1 MAYKQSPCDN
11 FLFTS
16 PWAIISG
23 MTSPDPNNS
32 GKSMGHGMLIISFA
46 LGLGLLTM
54 LFDGVLDRQANP
66 NRDPQYRFT
75 DTGIREVVL
84 ERNRQGHY
92 VANGTINGVPVT
104 FLLDTGAT
112 DVAIPDNV
120 ARAAGLRAGY
130 AGQAS
135 TANGV
140 VTVYSTIVEELVLGN
155 IVLQDVAASITS
167 SMGGNTILLGMSAL
181 GRVEFMQQGSTLT
194 LRQHNENS

>member
-1 MAYKQSPCDN
+1 
-11 FLFTS
+11 
-16 PWAIISG
+16 
-23 MTSPDPNNS
+23 
-32 GKSMGHGMLIISFA
+32 MGHGMLIISFA
-46 LGLGLLTM
+46 LGLGLLTL

-75 DTGIREVVL
+75 DTGAREVIL
-84 ERNRQGHY
+84 QRNRQGHY
-92 VANGTINGVPVT
+92 VADGKINGIPVT

-120 ARAAGLRAGY
+120 ARAAGLSAGY

-140 VTVYSTIVEELVLGN
+140 VTVYSTTVDELVLGN

-167 SMGGNTILLGMSAL
+167 SMDGNTILLGMSAL

-194 LRQHNENS
+194 LRQHDQNL